1 VGPRSAGKSAP
12 RRRLGYKAAVS
23 AAPRV
28 HLALVAVQLLF
39 GLWPVAGMA
48 VMAEISPA
56 ALIGVR
62 LLAGAPLLAGLAGLW
77 RHRLPPARDL
87 LSLAVLGALGVSV
100 NQLLYAVGLHRA
112 GPVNASIVV
121 LLIPA
126 LVLAAS
132 AALGKE
138 RLRRARIAGVIVALA
153 GAAILLRAERLD
165 LSDHKTGGNLMLIAS
180 ASVYALFIVL
190 ARPVIARLGALKTTA
205 WVFVLGAIEALPL
218 TAPAL
223 ARERWL
229 ELPAWAFASLGF
241 VVLGPTVLTY
251 LLNAWALR
259 FVESSL
265 VGAYVYLQ
273 PVVATLAAWAILDLV
288 PSPRALGAAVVIVV
302 GVALSSGLF
311 HALLARAR
319 ARG

>member
-1 VGPRSAGKSAP
+1 LRKSAP
-12 RRRLGYKAAVS
+12 RWRLRYKAPVS
-23 AAPRV
+23 ASPRV
-28 HLALVAVQLLF
+28 HLALVVVQLLF
-39 GLWPVAGMA
+39 GLWPVAGVA

-62 LLAGAPLLAGLAGLW
+62 LIAGAPLLAGLAGLW
-77 RHRLPPARDL
+77 RERPPAPRDL
-87 LSLAVLGALGVSV
+87 GILAVLAALGVSV
-100 NQLLYAVGLHRA
+100 NQLLYAVGLNRA

-126 LVLAAS
+126 LVLGAS
-132 AALGKE
+132 ALIGQE
-138 RLRRARIAGVIVALA
+138 RLRPARVLGVIVALA

-165 LSDHKTGGNLMLIAS
+165 LSDQSTGGNLMLIAS

-190 ARPVIARLGALKTTA
+190 ARPVIARLGALRTTA
-205 WVFVLGAIEALPL
+205 WVFVLGALEALPL

-223 ARERWL
+223 ARESWL
-229 ELPAWAFASLGF
+229 ELPAWAWASLGF

-273 PVVATLAAWAILDLV
+273 PVVATLGAWAILDV
-288 PSPRALGAAVVIVV
+288 IPSARSLGAGLVIVI
-302 GVALSSGLF
+302 GVALSSGLLE
-311 HALLARAR
+311 ACVRREKRA
-319 ARG
+319 